1 MFVNSEKSMDL
12 KINLSFSYSTHPC
25 KNLLAGPYT
34 ILESS
39 RVMLADAIL
48 DFFQLSDFMSYHSA
62 IGESFLEIVPY
73 KYHLEISPKGE
84 AWLAQSVEHETL
96 NLRVVGSSPTLG
108 DHNFSNH
115 LSFLIIFVWLCLSLI
130 STTILIIKLMNSI
143 NS

>member
-108 DHNFSNH
+108 DHLFS
-115 LSFLIIFVWLCLSLI
+115 LCRFDPRFNPRLLVSK
-130 STTILIIKLMNSI
+130 SILEFFCK
-143 NS
+143 

>member
-108 DHNFSNH
+108 AHFFVFASN
-115 LSFLIIFVWLCLSLI
+115 LNLKI
-130 STTILIIKLMNSI
+130 
-143 NS
+143 